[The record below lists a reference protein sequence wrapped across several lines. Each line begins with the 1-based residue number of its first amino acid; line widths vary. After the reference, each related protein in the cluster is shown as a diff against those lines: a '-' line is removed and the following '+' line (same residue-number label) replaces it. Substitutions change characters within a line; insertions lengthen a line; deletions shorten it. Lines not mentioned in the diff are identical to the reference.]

1 MDQVIELGSSD
12 VDKLHNILYVMQ
24 HGATTQ
30 DIMQGYDGG
39 CQAVHVLYT
48 SLCIVFCLLQWYSVC
63 NHKWCEGAAGE
74 KAWLKVLGLSL
85 RRGSTVANEVQ
96 PRHGYC

>member
-1 MDQVIELGSSD
+1 MYVSHNGCKEQQCTSMDQVIELGSSD

-63 NHKWCEGAAGE
+63 NHK
-74 KAWLKVLGLSL
+74 
-85 RRGSTVANEVQ
+85 
-96 PRHGYC
+96 